1 MSIEQTKTQEILQLA
16 IKMEIDGKAFYRKS
30 AKAALH
36 EMGKNLFNALA
47 REEDLHRATFEKI
60 YEVIRAGKAWPV
72 TDFHADKGY
81 TIKTIFAEAAKETGK
96 PASSELEAVQAAI
109 GMEIKSYELYK
120 GQAAAAEN
128 AAEKGFY
135 ETLAGEERGHQLT
148 LVDYTEF
155 LKDPAGYFVGKEH
168 PSLDGG

>member
-1 MSIEQTKTQEILQLA
+1 MSTEQTKALEILQLA
-16 IKMEIDGKAFYRKS
+16 IKMEIDGKAFYKKS
-30 AKAALH
+30 ARAALH
-36 EMGKNLFNALA
+36 EMGKNLFNTLA
-47 REEDLHRATFEKI
+47 KEEDIHRKTFEKI
-60 YEVIRAGKAWPV
+60 YEVIRTGKAWPV

-81 TIKTIFAEAAKETGK
+81 TIKTIFAEAAKEIGK
-96 PASSELEAVQAAI
+96 AVSSETEAVQTAI

-135 ETLAGEERGHQLT
+135 ETLAGEERGHQLA
-148 LVDYTEF
+148 LVDYMEF